1 MAKANTYATLCGAN
15 TNNMEQERVRLAR
28 KVKDLQSQYNDIMRG
43 RLVPNNK
50 ALRLQDKIT
59 ELKELVDNIDRRA
72 AQRINLQNAPIED
85 VLEVI
90 AIPLLADV
98 MNDIVAGVDGMLIR
112 NGCQHTVFGDY
123 VQQIRRAAL
132 AMVDTLSNTEED
144 LPKLLDVDDTL
155 VDAVRKKL
163 MSFIRQRL
171 RIKDSDTTLNEM
183 KKRK

>member
-1 MAKANTYATLCGAN
+1 
-15 TNNMEQERVRLAR
+15 MEQERARIAR
-28 KVKDLQSQYNDIMRG
+28 KTKELKEQYDAVMRG
-43 RLVPNNK
+43 RMMPNNK
-50 ALRLQDKIT
+50 ALRLQEKLT
-59 ELKELVDNIDRRA
+59 ELKELAEEIDRRA
-72 AQRINLQNAPIED
+72 AQRINLQNAPIEE

-112 NGCQHTVFGDY
+112 NGCQHTVFGEY
-123 VQQIRRAAL
+123 VQQIRRASL

-171 RIKDSDTTLNEM
+171 RIKDCDTTLSEM